1 MSVRPRTIEPRRVD
15 MIKDIDFAQLY
26 RQHLARSGR
35 VFKTPDDWDSKAA
48 RMRTSVLNSDYC
60 RAFVSRMQYAA
71 DDSVLDVG
79 CGPGTIGL
87 ALAPH
92 VARVYGLDYSQ
103 GMLDALLQNAREL
116 ELNNVQPVLASWD
129 EDWSEVPVCD
139 IAVVSRASIVADM
152 DDALHKLNRH
162 ARKKVYL
169 TQLVGGRFDS
179 REIAELLGREDRSFP
194 DHMYIINLLY
204 QRNIHPTLDYLKSPS
219 RLAGSHS
226 LGEFIQKVRD
236 SLGDL
241 STEEQQKLVA
251 WYQRDPAYAQ
261 QGGEPT
267 RWALLSWTPPQG

>member
-1 MSVRPRTIEPRRVD
+1 
-15 MIKDIDFAQLY
+15 MIKTIDFAQLY

-35 VFKTPDDWDSKAA
+35 VFKTPGDWDSKAA
-48 RMRTSVLNSDYC
+48 KMRTTVLDSAY
-60 RAFVSRMQYAA
+60 RAEFVSRMQCAA
-71 DDSVLDVG
+71 DDSVLDIG

-87 ALAPH
+87 ALAPR
-92 VARVYGLDYSQ
+92 VAQVYGLDYSK

-116 ELNNVQPVLASWD
+116 QLDNVQPVLASWD
-129 EDWSEVPVCD
+129 DDWSAVPVCD

-152 DDALHKLNRH
+152 ADALDKLNRH

-204 QRNIHPTLDYLKSPS
+204 QRNIYPTLDYLESPS
-219 RLAGSHS
+219 RLAGSNG
-226 LGEFIQKVRD
+226 LDGFIEKVRG
-236 SLGDL
+236 SFGEL
-241 STEEQQKLVA
+241 SAEEQEKLTS
-251 WYQRDPAYAQ
+251 WYQRDPDYAL

-267 RWALLSWTPPQG
+267 RWAFISWTPERPRPRG